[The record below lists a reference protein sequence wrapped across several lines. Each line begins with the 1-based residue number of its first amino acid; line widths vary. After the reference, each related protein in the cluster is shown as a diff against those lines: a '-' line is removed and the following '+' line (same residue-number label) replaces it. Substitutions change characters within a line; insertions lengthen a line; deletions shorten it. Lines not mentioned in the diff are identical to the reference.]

1 MCNTCDMAYIIADN
15 ILSPLGETTEQN
27 YNAVLNGNSALAHY
41 SHKWNLPISFCAS
54 LFTEEQNKRINKEE
68 LTHFE
73 SMVLFSIKQ
82 AIAQTQIDISS
93 PRVVLV
99 LSTTKGNVEILGD
112 NKHDIQTELPG
123 KSAQKIASIL
133 GMTSSPIVVCNACI
147 SGVSAIIIAS
157 RLIESKVYDYV
168 IVCGADSQSPFIVS
182 GFQSLMALSE
192 TVCKPFDM
200 ERTGLNLGEAAAT
213 IILSNFPKD
222 EYTLDNSWCIE
233 NGVIRN
239 DSYHISAPS
248 KKGEGAYLALRSLV
262 DKDVCG
268 EVAFINAH
276 GTATMFNDQM
286 ESVAIERSGLSNIP
300 VNAYK
305 GYYGHTMGA
314 AGVLETI
321 LSMKALSH
329 NMIIGT
335 KEFNELGV
343 SGKINV
349 LPKSIETNGKKFIK
363 MISGFG
369 GCNASMLVSKGEVK
383 MHANRT
389 TKCSHKV
396 THHVI
401 ITTSQVILDDR
412 VLLED
417 NIEGL
422 SITSV
427 YKHFV
432 DDYPKFYKMDKLSR
446 LGFVASELLLKAE
459 NSNRHEG
466 LEDRAIIIFNSSS
479 SIDSDLKYQKSI
491 ENDKEFFPSPS
502 VFVYTLPNI
511 VTGEIALRHRYYGET
526 SFYILPSRNDLL
538 MDKIILSSTLDQSI
552 TSILTG
558 WLDYYADNNYIAD
571 LKLIEF

>member
-1 MCNTCDMAYIIADN
+1 M
-15 ILSPLGETTEQN
+15 
-27 YNAVLNGNSALAHY
+27 
-41 SHKWNLPISFCAS
+41 
-54 LFTEEQNKRINKEE
+54 
-68 LTHFE
+68 
-73 SMVLFSIKQ
+73 
-82 AIAQTQIDISS
+82 
-93 PRVVLV
+93 
-99 LSTTKGNVEILGD
+99 
-112 NKHDIQTELPG
+112 
-123 KSAQKIASIL
+123 
-133 GMTSSPIVVCNACI
+133 
-147 SGVSAIIIAS
+147 
-157 RLIESKVYDYV
+157 
-168 IVCGADSQSPFIVS
+168 
-182 GFQSLMALSE
+182 
-192 TVCKPFDM
+192 
-200 ERTGLNLGEAAAT
+200 
-213 IILSNFPKD
+213 
-222 EYTLDNSWCIE
+222 
-233 NGVIRN
+233 
-239 DSYHISAPS
+239 
-248 KKGEGAYLALRSLV
+248 V
-262 DKDVCG
+262 DKNVSD

-349 LPKSIETNGKKFIK
+349 LPKSVESSGKKFIK

-369 GCNASMLVSKGEVK
+369 GGNASVLVSKGEAK
-383 MHANRT
+383 MHSNRI
-389 TKCSHKV
+389 TKCSYKV
-396 THHVI
+396 THHII
-401 ITTSQVILDDR
+401 ITTKQVILDDL

-417 NIEGL
+417 IAGL

-427 YKHFV
+427 YKRFV
-432 DDYPKFYKMDKLSR
+432 DDYPKFYKMDMLSR

-459 NSNRHEG
+459 NSKMHEG
-466 LEDRAIIIFNSSS
+466 LEDRAIILFNSSS

-491 ENDKEFFPSPS
+491 EDDKNFFPSPS

-526 SFYILPSRNDLL
+526 SFYILPYRNEIQMRDIL
-538 MDKIILSSTLDQSI
+538 LSSTLDPS
-552 TSILTG
+552 TSSILTG

>member
-1 MCNTCDMAYIIADN
+1 MAYIIADN

-27 YNAVLNGNSALAHY
+27 YNAVLNGNSALELYA
-41 SHKWNLPISFCAS
+41 HKWNLPIPFCAS
-54 LFTEEQNKRINKEE
+54 LFTEEQNKRINKED

-73 SMVLFSIKQ
+73 SIVLFSIKQ
-82 AIAQTQIDISS
+82 AVVQTEIDISS

-112 NKHDIQTELPG
+112 NKHDFQTELPG
-123 KSAQKIASIL
+123 KSAKKIASLL

-147 SGVSAIIIAS
+147 SGVSAIILAS
-157 RLIESKVYDYV
+157 RLIESNAYDYV
-168 IVCGADSQSPFIVS
+168 IVCGADSQGPFVIS
-182 GFQSLMALSE
+182 GFQSLMALSD

-213 IILSNFPKD
+213 IILSNHPKNQ
-222 EYTLDNSWCIE
+222 YSLDNCWYIE

-248 KKGEGAYLALRSLV
+248 KNGQGAYLALRSLV
-262 DKDVCG
+262 DKNVSD

-349 LPKSIETNGKKFIK
+349 LPKSVESSGKKFIK

-369 GCNASMLVSKGEVK
+369 GCNASVLVSKGEAK
-383 MHANRT
+383 MHSNRI
-389 TKCSHKV
+389 TKCSYKV
-396 THHVI
+396 THHII
-401 ITTSQVILDDR
+401 ITTKQVILDDL

-417 NIEGL
+417 IAGL

-427 YKHFV
+427 YKRFV
-432 DDYPKFYKMDKLSR
+432 DDYPKFYKMDMLSR

-459 NSNRHEG
+459 NSKMHEG
-466 LEDRAIIIFNSSS
+466 LEDRAIILFNSSS

-491 ENDKEFFPSPS
+491 EDDKNFFPSPS

-526 SFYILPSRNDLL
+526 SFYILPYRNEKQMRDIL
-538 MDKIILSSTLDQSI
+538 LSSTLDPS
-552 TSILTG
+552 TSSILTG

>member
-1 MCNTCDMAYIIADN
+1 MTYIIADN

-27 YNAVLNGNSALAHY
+27 YNAVLNGKSALGLY
-41 SHKWNLPISFCAS
+41 SHKWNLPNPFCAS
-54 LFTEEQNKRINKEE
+54 LFTEEQIKRIKKEE

-82 AIAQTQIDISS
+82 AIAQIQIDISS
-93 PRVVLV
+93 PRVVMV

-112 NKHDIQTELPG
+112 NKYDFQTELPG

-147 SGVSAIIIAS
+147 SGVSAIILAS
-157 RLIESKVYDYV
+157 RLIESNAYDYV
-168 IVCGADSQSPFIVS
+168 IVCGADSQGPFVIS
-182 GFQSLMALSE
+182 GFQSLMALSD

-213 IILSNFPKD
+213 IILSNHPKD
-222 EYTLDNSWCIE
+222 EYTLGNSWCIE

-248 KKGEGAYLALRSLV
+248 KNGQGAYLALRSLV
-262 DKDVCG
+262 DKNASD

-349 LPKSIETNGKKFIK
+349 LPKSVESNGKKFIK

-369 GCNASMLVSKGEVK
+369 GCNASMLVSKGEAK
-383 MHANRT
+383 MHSNSI
-389 TKCSHKV
+389 TKCSYKV
-396 THHVI
+396 THHII
-401 ITTSQVILDDR
+401 ITTKQVILDDL

-417 NIEGL
+417 IAGL

-427 YKHFV
+427 YKRFV
-432 DDYPKFYKMDKLSR
+432 DDYPKFYKMDMLSR

-459 NSNRHEG
+459 NSKMHEG
-466 LEDRAIIIFNSSS
+466 LEDRAIILFNSSS

-491 ENDKEFFPSPS
+491 EDDKNFFPSPS

-526 SFYILPSRNDLL
+526 SFYILPYRNEIQMRDIL
-538 MDKIILSSTLDQSI
+538 LSSTLDPS
-552 TSILTG
+552 TSSILTG